1 MEGSIISALGHSR
14 HPLRHILRTWMVS
27 RHIFSLIF
35 YCEVNGAER
44 DMVISQRSQIH
55 SQEFDYFYSATL
67 PPGDTRSPLLL
78 FLVQTLRAVSD
89 QCHPGQQQLPLSHPS
104 EGLQGNQPC
113 VGSRVPCTVCLASVG
128 SELPMPKFPKETEF
142 YKSFISMIL

>member
-1 MEGSIISALGHSR
+1 MKLWWSWMEGSIISALGHSR

-104 EGLQGNQPC
+104 EGRPVQPAVC
-113 VGSRVPCTVCLASVG
+113 GKPSALHCLPCIG
-128 SELPMPKFPKETEF
+128 WQ
-142 YKSFISMIL
+142 